1 MLAPAAASAQ
11 SAVHYV
17 ALGDSYS
24 SGVGAGSYIGSSG
37 SCDQSTSAYPALW
50 DAASQP
56 ASYVSEAC
64 SGATT
69 ATVLSSQ
76 LFALSA
82 ATTLVSITVGGNDV
96 GFSSVMETCVLLPTS
111 SCVSAVDHA
120 ESLVATQLP
129 GELDAVLNAIHA
141 DAPNARV
148 VVLDY
153 PELYD
158 LSKSSSCIGLSKTDR
173 TDLNQGADQLDNQI
187 QLAAGRH
194 GDVFADVRS
203 AFSGHEIC
211 DSGSWLHSV
220 NILDVSESYHPTA
233 SGQSGAYFPRVQLL
247 RGLTDAP
254 ALAGVFPTA
263 SAGHADH
270 QVGSGG
276 VRATSPTPGVRVGAR
291 RPAGPARRTRPSSR
305 RPRRRGRC

>member
-1 MLAPAAASAQ
+1 VRHRAPRPRSAASALVAGAAALAAAALPILIPAPASAQ
-11 SAVHYV
+11 AAVHYV

-37 SCDQSTSAYPALW
+37 PCDRSTNAYPALW
-50 DAASQP
+50 DAANQP

-76 LFALSA
+76 LSALST

-96 GFSSVMETCVLLPTS
+96 GFSSVMETCVLEPTS

-120 ESLVATQLP
+120 ESLTATQLP
-129 GELDAVLNAIHA
+129 GELDSVLSAIHA

-148 VVLDY
+148 VVLGY

-158 LSKSSSCIGLSKTDR
+158 LSRSSSCIGLSTTGR
-173 TDLNQGADQLDNQI
+173 TDLNQGADQLDSQI
-187 QLAAGRH
+187 QAAAARH
-194 GDVFADVRS
+194 GDVFADVRG
-203 AFSGHEIC
+203 AFAGHEIC

-220 NILDVSESYHPTA
+220 NFLDVSESYHPTA
-233 SGQSGAYFPRVQLL
+233 SGQSGAYEPVFSHY
-247 RGLTDAP
+247 
-254 ALAGVFPTA
+254 AG
-263 SAGHADH
+263 
-270 QVGSGG
+270 
-276 VRATSPTPGVRVGAR
+276 
-291 RPAGPARRTRPSSR
+291 
-305 RPRRRGRC
+305 

>member
-1 MLAPAAASAQ
+1 MRPRAPRPRSAASALIAGAAALAAAALPMLIPAQASAQ
-11 SAVHYV
+11 SAAAYV

-37 SCDQSTSAYPALW
+37 SCDQSSNAYPALW
-50 DAASQP
+50 ATANQP

-76 LFALSA
+76 LSALSA

-96 GFSSVMETCVLLPTS
+96 GFSSVMETCVLESTS
-111 SCVSAVDHA
+111 TCVSAVDHA
-120 ESLVATQLP
+120 ESLTATQLP
-129 GELDAVLNAIHA
+129 GELDSVLSAIHA
-141 DAPNARV
+141 DAPSARV

-158 LSKSSSCIGLSKTDR
+158 LSRSSFCIGLSKTDR
-173 TDLNQGADQLDNQI
+173 TDLNQGADQLDSQI
-187 QLAAGRH
+187 QAAAARH

-211 DSGSWLHSV
+211 DSSSWLHAV
-220 NILDVSESYHPTA
+220 NFLDVPESYHPTA
-233 SGQSGAYFPRVQLL
+233 SGQSGAYEP
-247 RGLTDAP
+247 
-254 ALAGVFPTA
+254 VFSA
-263 SAGHADH
+263 SAG
-270 QVGSGG
+270 
-276 VRATSPTPGVRVGAR
+276 
-291 RPAGPARRTRPSSR
+291 
-305 RPRRRGRC
+305 